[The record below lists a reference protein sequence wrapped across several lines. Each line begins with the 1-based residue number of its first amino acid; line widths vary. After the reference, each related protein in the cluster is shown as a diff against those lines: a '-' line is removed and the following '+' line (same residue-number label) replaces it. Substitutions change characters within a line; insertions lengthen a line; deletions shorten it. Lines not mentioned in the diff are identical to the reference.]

1 MGLAERVATQGQKGL
16 IISQVNEQNRAVRTA
31 AYRYARKLRPAE
43 AVLRLEIHDRRGLR
57 GDLPTQA
64 RAAAS
69 RYGFAVDGVTAEPRL
84 RHLML
89 VWDGP
94 MNRHVLRSVRDRL
107 DHDFDTASVAFAYPD
122 EEASWAAVASIDEI
136 KHATDDRLNVIRPDR
151 ETNRGLFVSNYKLIQ
166 TMIAETVRVRYQP
179 AQVADML
186 PAGVSD
192 LVLPFFRAAS
202 ERIANSEMWSRSPY
216 DGCVAV
222 RVPQGLV
229 VTATQTSKAP
239 LELDRLV
246 LVHGYDEDSGTIHF
260 SGPALPS
267 ADCVELMVLA
277 RRRPEL
283 RAFLHTHASRLI
295 TRNRQYFGGLRVGVR
310 VSGEPALGHELAR
323 LLPTN
328 GDTLV
333 VLAGHGELFAGSSP
347 DESFFR
353 WVDEVCAD
361 ARQTMSLGSAPSAR
375 Y

>member
-1 MGLAERVATQGQKGL
+1 
-16 IISQVNEQNRAVRTA
+16 VRTA
-31 AYRYARKLRPAE
+31 AYRYARKLTRAE
-43 AVLRLEIHDRRGLR
+43 AVLLLEIHDRRGLR
-57 GDLPTQA
+57 GDLPA
-64 RAAAS
+64 RALAAGS
-69 RYGFAVDGVTAEPRL
+69 RYGFAVDGVTAEPEL

-94 MNRHVLRSVRDRL
+94 MNRHVLRSVRNRL
-107 DHDFDTASVAFAYPD
+107 DHDIDTASVVFAYPD
-122 EEASWAAVASIDEI
+122 AEASWAAVPSIEEI
-136 KHATDDRLNVIRPDR
+136 KLATDDRLNVI
-151 ETNRGLFVSNYKLIQ
+151 
-166 TMIAETVRVRYQP
+166 RYQP

-192 LVLPFFRAAS
+192 RVLPFFRAAS
-202 ERIANSEMWSRSPY
+202 ERIANSEMWSRSPH

-222 RVPQGLV
+222 RVLEGLV

-295 TRNRQYFGGLRVGVR
+295 TRNQRYSGGLRVGVR
-310 VSGEPALGHELAR
+310 VSGEPALGHELAG

-328 GDTLV
+328 TDTLV
-333 VLAGHGELFAGSSP
+333 ILAGHGELFAGSSP

-353 WVDEVCAD
+353 WVDEVCAE
-361 ARQTMSLGSAPSAR
+361 ARQTLSLGSAPSAT